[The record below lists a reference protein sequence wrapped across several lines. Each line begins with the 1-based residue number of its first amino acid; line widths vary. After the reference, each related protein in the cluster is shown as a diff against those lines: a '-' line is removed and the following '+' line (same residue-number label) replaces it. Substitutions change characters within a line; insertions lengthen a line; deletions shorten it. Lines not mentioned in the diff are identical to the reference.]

1 MALFKSA
8 DEKAEE
14 QAKKERKLLKRY
26 GVDELSD
33 PRDMESVKKI
43 AQELAGSS
51 LQEASGRVTV
61 EPSQANP
68 SRFESGDTS
77 LSSPLICSDES
88 NIKPGRCRLAASR
101 VFMCIVVRIR
111 ISSMLL

>member
-51 LQEASGRVTV
+51 LQEAGMKLAMAKPEVQLPVSYQRAIM
-61 EPSQANP
+61 EQNFIMIRQLDRIAKL
-68 SRFESGDTS
+68 
-77 LSSPLICSDES
+77 LSE
-88 NIKPGRCRLAASR
+88 K
-101 VFMCIVVRIR
+101 
-111 ISSMLL
+111 